1 MKGLAVLVLALHA
14 SDAARTPGEVAMAR
28 RITSLYLHALASR
41 ASLAYVYNDNI
52 NCTAEELSVEMNHMS
67 TANADGDSF
76 LEFTEGWATDFE
88 ITENVNVV
96 ANVFDKDDDS
106 WVQLDVNA
114 IVSKTAE
121 GAIRVGLPT
130 VDTANWVN
138 GGQRA
143 VAKEGSARITFCTT
157 RVSSPTCTRVRITE
171 GADAWSY
178 IAFRQNEAVSNDF
191 ALFAPPW
198 TSDPVCKVGCAFL
211 WSKTVPAHP
220 VETRIG
226 PGSGNMKLAD
236 LLYWPLPSKYI
247 CDEGASWPLPSP
259 PLAPPPP
266 SPPPTSPP
274 PPPPSPYPPEPS
286 PPPPSPPP
294 PTSPEPSPTAPHP
307 HPSPTQERRQV
318 QETKMNKTSS
328 RSHCVFTLRLAIGF
342 GLGLG
347 LPTRTLTLT
356 LTSVTSKSPTDDGL
370 VECSGKLHM
379 VDLAG
384 SECAKV
390 GATAV
395 PSP

>member
-1 MKGLAVLVLALHA
+1 
-14 SDAARTPGEVAMAR
+14 MAR
-28 RITSLYLHALASR
+28 RLTSLYLLALASR
-41 ASLAYVYNDNI
+41 ASLAYIYNDNI

-76 LEFTEGWATDFE
+76 IEFTEGWATDFE

-114 IVSKTAE
+114 FVSKTAE

-143 VAKEGSARITFCTT
+143 ARITFCTT

-178 IAFRQNEAVSNDF
+178 IAFRQDESVSNNDF

-226 PGSGNMKLAD
+226 LGMKLAD
-236 LLYWPLPSKYI
+236 LLYWPLPGRYI
-247 CDEGASWPLPSP
+247 CDEGASWPP
-259 PLAPPPP
+259 
-266 SPPPTSPP
+266 
-274 PPPPSPYPPEPS
+274 
-286 PPPPSPPP
+286 
-294 PTSPEPSPTAPHP
+294 
-307 HPSPTQERRQV
+307 R
-318 QETKMNKTSS
+318 
-328 RSHCVFTLRLAIGF
+328 
-342 GLGLG
+342 
-347 LPTRTLTLT
+347 
-356 LTSVTSKSPTDDGL
+356 
-370 VECSGKLHM
+370 
-379 VDLAG
+379 
-384 SECAKV
+384 
-390 GATAV
+390 
-395 PSP
+395 